1 MSERE
6 TQFHSGG
13 ISPWLVGKLP
23 SLQNVISPNLALLSK
38 EKYMVAYIVRRV
50 LLATFTLLVISF
62 VSFMIV
68 QIPEGDLFD
77 AYDELISQGMGLPP
91 PTFEQKQK
99 FREEYGLDNPLIIQW
114 WDWVF
119 AVVTRGD
126 FGKSFTEVAGS
137 SSSGI
142 DVRRVINQYLP
153 YSIYLAI
160 FTTIITWVFSVPIGI
175 YSAVRQNTLG
185 DYIFTFLGF
194 TGLAVPDF
202 LLGLVL
208 MYVFFA
214 YFDHSVGGIFS
225 GEYLTAPWSIG
236 RLIDMLSHLIIP
248 SIVIGTAGTAG
259 LIRILRNN
267 LLDELSKPYV
277 VTARAKGLPSWR
289 VIVKYPLRVAIN
301 PFISGIGGMLPAL
314 ISGTVIISIVLS
326 LPTLGPTLLEA
337 TFAQDGPLIS
347 AGILMLSGL
356 SVVGTLISDI
366 MLVIV
371 DPRIKLTGSGRGG
384 SSGGV

>member
-1 MSERE
+1 M
-6 TQFHSGG
+6 
-13 ISPWLVGKLP
+13 
-23 SLQNVISPNLALLSK
+23 A
-38 EKYMVAYIVRRV
+38 AYIVRRV
-50 LLATFTLLVISF
+50 LLATFTLLVISL

-77 AYDELISQGMGLPP
+77 AYDELISVGFGFPP

-99 FREEYGLDNPLIIQW
+99 FREEYGLDNPIIVQW
-114 WDWVF
+114 WDWIF

-126 FGKSFTEVAGS
+126 FGRSFTEVSGAS
-137 SSSGI
+137 TSGI
-142 DVRRVINQYLP
+142 DVREVINQYLP
-153 YSIYLAI
+153 YSIYLAL

-236 RLIDMLSHLIIP
+236 RLVDMLSHLIIP

-277 VTARAKGLPSWR
+277 VTARSKGLPSWR

-337 TFAQDGPLIS
+337 TFAQDGPLVS
-347 AGILMLSGL
+347 AGILLLSGL

>member
-1 MSERE
+1 M
-6 TQFHSGG
+6 
-13 ISPWLVGKLP
+13 IP
-23 SLQNVISPNLALLSK
+23 
-38 EKYMVAYIVRRV
+38 YIVRRV
-50 LLATFTLLVISF
+50 LLATFTLLIISF

-77 AYDELISQGMGLPP
+77 AYDEMISAGMGLPP
-91 PTFEQKQK
+91 PTFEQKQQ
-99 FREEYGLDNPLIIQW
+99 FREEYGLDNPLIVQW
-114 WDWVF
+114 WDWIF

-185 DYIFTFLGF
+185 DYVFTFLGF

-236 RLIDMLSHLIIP
+236 RVIDMLSHLIIP

-289 VIVKYPLRVAIN
+289 VIIKYPVRIALN

-314 ISGTVIISIVLS
+314 VSGTVIISIVLS

-337 TFAQDGPLIS
+337 TFAQDGPLVS
-347 AGILMLSGL
+347 AGILLLSGL

-371 DPRIKLTGSGRGG
+371 DPRIKLTGSGRG
-384 SSGGV
+384 SDSGGV